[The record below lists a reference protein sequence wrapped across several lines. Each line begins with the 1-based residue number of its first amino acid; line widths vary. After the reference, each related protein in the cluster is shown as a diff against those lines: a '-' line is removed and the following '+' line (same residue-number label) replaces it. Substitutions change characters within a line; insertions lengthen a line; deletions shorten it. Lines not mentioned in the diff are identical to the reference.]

1 MAIFFI
7 HWQLRERKSQEERK
21 RRDPQIRSIVCTRC
35 LILSHIVVDY
45 QKNMPLSYLNADVN
59 CLKDHFSPNVF
70 LDVFSYVLCFLLL
83 SLLMCFYY
91 HFIVFA
97 ILYLLL
103 LYIYRDVRVLLVQ
116 LNSQSIK
123 WQMTGV
129 QQIRNTVHRVSKKT
143 VPVLFC
149 E

>member
-1 MAIFFI
+1 
-7 HWQLRERKSQEERK
+7 
-21 RRDPQIRSIVCTRC
+21 
-35 LILSHIVVDY
+35 
-45 QKNMPLSYLNADVN
+45 MPLSYLNADVN

-123 WQMTGV
+123 
-129 QQIRNTVHRVSKKT
+129 
-143 VPVLFC
+143 
-149 E
+149 